1 MNNDDRAAIEE
12 LFRKL
17 AEVEQRGPPR
27 DSEAEAFIR
36 GRIGAQPGAP
46 YYMAQTI
53 VAQEQ
58 ALIEA
63 QRRIDE
69 LAAGQPERRRSGG
82 GLLDSLFGG
91 GRPQRSAGS
100 GGRGGSGPWGSG
112 AGASGG
118 GFLAG
123 AAQTAMG
130 VAGGV
135 VLGSMLA
142 DWLSPDEAAAADLD
156 DESGLFEDSDVGG
169 GGEPSADGGDF
180 DSDFDV
186 SEF

>member
-1 MNNDDRAAIEE
+1 MDHRDRVTIED

-17 AEVEQRGPPR
+17 AEVERRAPPR
-27 DSEAEAFIR
+27 DPEAEAFIR
-36 GRIGAQPGAP
+36 GRMGAQPAAP

-58 ALIEA
+58 ALYEA

-69 LAAGQPERRRSGG
+69 LAAQSERRSGG
-82 GLLDSLFGG
+82 GFLDGLFGG
-91 GRPQRSAGS
+91 GRPQTGPAHRPSTGRADHGPWSAG
-100 GGRGGSGPWGSG
+100 GVG
-112 AGASGG
+112 GG

-142 DWLSPDEAAAADLD
+142 DWLSPDEAAAA
-156 DESGLFEDSDVGG
+156 GLGEEGGIGGAEQAADVGG
-169 GGEPSADGGDF
+169 FDGGDF
-180 DSDFDV
+180 DVGDL
-186 SEF
+186 